1 MSMTIAGKLST
12 GFKFII
18 GLLVVGSCFTFWQMA
33 QIIHTQK
40 VTECRTQEMKASYEI
55 LAAISQ
61 INGALRGYI
70 IASLNNDP
78 DETTRLHTMID
89 HLWTEID
96 TATGSLQGLDP
107 SLRSAEAQSRFS
119 QLLVRSSGDP
129 PRAVQISQP

>member
-1 MSMTIAGKLST
+1 MDRLRESPLGLSGTRCHCHPSRSITHFSGEGAMSVTIAGKLSK

-18 GLLVVGSCFTFWQMA
+18 GLIAVGSCFTFWQMA

-70 IASLNNDP
+70 IARLNNDP
-78 DETTRLHTMID
+78 D
-89 HLWTEID
+89 
-96 TATGSLQGLDP
+96 
-107 SLRSAEAQSRFS
+107 
-119 QLLVRSSGDP
+119 
-129 PRAVQISQP
+129 